1 MEKLFFEI
9 ALVLV
14 LAGGVSLIVNWLKQ
28 PAILA
33 YIVTGLIIGPLGA
46 FALHEPDILHALSQ
60 IGITL
65 LLFMVGLELDITQ
78 LKSMGWRS
86 AVAGI
91 AQVAFT
97 SFFGTLLALAL
108 GLSMVPAIYIG
119 IGLTFSSTI
128 IVVKLLTEKKELQSL
143 YGRLVVGIFLTQDF
157 VALIILMLLS
167 GGLNAP
173 SALPAYAQLALIVIK
188 GVLLG
193 SFVALISKYVFPK
206 IMHHIGKSDELLLV
220 FSLAWAMGL
229 AVFVQL
235 PFMGFSLEIGG
246 FLAGIALSRTAV
258 HHEISARIR
267 SLRDFFII
275 IFFIVLG
282 SQLTMSGLS
291 AMLWPAI
298 ILSLFVILVNPFIVQ
313 IILSSLGYTRKTSFF
328 AGITVGQV
336 SEFSLILAALGVK
349 LGHIFP
355 EISGL
360 VTLIA
365 MITITV
371 SSYAILRGETLYRIL
386 EPLLALFTFGQGQA
400 EKHLKIQ
407 TQLKNHVVLIGVH
420 RTGKQLANSLIK
432 SKTKFVIVDFNP
444 EIAEYYN
451 SMGVPAICGDASDP
465 YIQELAGFEH
475 ARIII
480 STMPNL
486 QDNKAIVETVQNQKL
501 KAKLIIMAQQEGDA
515 EKLYEHGAHYVLLPH
530 YINSIHLERI
540 INHEKPTLHLNRLR
554 QHHLK
559 ALRAS

>member
-108 GLSMVPAIYIG
+108 GLSIVPAIYIG

-267 SLRDFFII
+267 SLRDFFI
-275 IFFIVLG
+275 G
-282 SQLTMSGLS
+282 
-291 AMLWPAI
+291 
-298 ILSLFVILVNPFIVQ
+298 
-313 IILSSLGYTRKTSFF
+313 
-328 AGITVGQV
+328 
-336 SEFSLILAALGVK
+336 
-349 LGHIFP
+349 
-355 EISGL
+355 
-360 VTLIA
+360 
-365 MITITV
+365 
-371 SSYAILRGETLYRIL
+371 
-386 EPLLALFTFGQGQA
+386 
-400 EKHLKIQ
+400 
-407 TQLKNHVVLIGVH
+407 
-420 RTGKQLANSLIK
+420 
-432 SKTKFVIVDFNP
+432 
-444 EIAEYYN
+444 
-451 SMGVPAICGDASDP
+451 
-465 YIQELAGFEH
+465 
-475 ARIII
+475 
-480 STMPNL
+480 
-486 QDNKAIVETVQNQKL
+486 
-501 KAKLIIMAQQEGDA
+501 
-515 EKLYEHGAHYVLLPH
+515 
-530 YINSIHLERI
+530 
-540 INHEKPTLHLNRLR
+540 
-554 QHHLK
+554 
-559 ALRAS
+559 

>member
-1 MEKLFFEI
+1 
-9 ALVLV
+9 
-14 LAGGVSLIVNWLKQ
+14 
-28 PAILA
+28 
-33 YIVTGLIIGPLGA
+33 
-46 FALHEPDILHALSQ
+46 
-60 IGITL
+60 
-65 LLFMVGLELDITQ
+65 
-78 LKSMGWRS
+78 
-86 AVAGI
+86 
-91 AQVAFT
+91 
-97 SFFGTLLALAL
+97 
-108 GLSMVPAIYIG
+108 
-119 IGLTFSSTI
+119 
-128 IVVKLLTEKKELQSL
+128 
-143 YGRLVVGIFLTQDF
+143 
-157 VALIILMLLS
+157 
-167 GGLNAP
+167 
-173 SALPAYAQLALIVIK
+173 
-188 GVLLG
+188 
-193 SFVALISKYVFPK
+193 
-206 IMHHIGKSDELLLV
+206 
-220 FSLAWAMGL
+220 
-229 AVFVQL
+229 
-235 PFMGFSLEIGG
+235 
-246 FLAGIALSRTAV
+246 
-258 HHEISARIR
+258 
-267 SLRDFFII
+267 
-275 IFFIVLG
+275 
-282 SQLTMSGLS
+282 
-291 AMLWPAI
+291 
-298 ILSLFVILVNPFIVQ
+298 VILVNPFIVQ

>member
-108 GLSMVPAIYIG
+108 GLSIVPAIYIG

-173 SALPAYAQLALIVIK
+173 SALPAYAQLALIIIK